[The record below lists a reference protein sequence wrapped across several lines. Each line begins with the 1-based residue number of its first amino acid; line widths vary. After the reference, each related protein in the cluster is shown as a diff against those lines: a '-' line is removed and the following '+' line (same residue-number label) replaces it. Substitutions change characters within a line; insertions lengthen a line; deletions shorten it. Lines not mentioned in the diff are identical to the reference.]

1 MRFLLIF
8 GSIFISLITSSQ
20 TSFEYVLQTPED
32 QIPGS
37 MLEDVDGNIICTV
50 TNLENAL
57 LIKLDRY
64 GNLTDSLRLLNSDGT
79 CELMELVRISDSSFA
94 AVGSY
99 MLGEDPHL
107 WFVKLDYDLNLLAD
121 HKYPVGHLPSINETH
136 AILSSANSLVIAI
149 TLNYPPNVEMFEID
163 QSGMLL
169 NQKYFNDPYF
179 NLTYDLLEDTSTNQY
194 KVVTL
199 SKVLRVGCNILN
211 LDMDFGLINNTG
223 LSMYFDEQNSAKW
236 LSDSTYLLSG
246 RFSHSTKSME
256 NDVGLL
262 KLSKSDSIIDSLYL
276 GKQYMVE
283 WPALHDNMD
292 FISKDKIFFVN
303 YESYYSPNYQGDFPS
318 NIVIHN
324 LSSDMKVRWKHI
336 YGGDAYYL
344 PISCVATADSG
355 FVVASIKNDYSRLEI
370 DRDVH
375 ILKVNKNGLITGI
388 DHTYETGDFKKR
400 VCPNPFKE
408 ETRLHLQFDNPGS
421 VKIIIS
427 DIQGKRIKT
436 LLDSYMSKGEYQF
449 SWNGTNDY
457 GNITPDGV
465 YLISILI
472 DGMLT
477 ESLKVIKK

>member
-1 MRFLLIF
+1 MRILLIIAGLF
-8 GSIFISLITSSQ
+8 IYSIALSQ
-20 TSFEYVLQTPED
+20 TSFEFVLDDSED

-37 MLEDVDGNIICTV
+37 MLEDANGNIICTV
-50 TNLENAL
+50 SNLENAL
-57 LIKLDRY
+57 FIKLDPY
-64 GNLTDSLRLLNSDGT
+64 GNLTDSLRILNPDGP

-99 MLGEDPHL
+99 MMGEDPHL

-121 HKYPVGHLPSINETH
+121 HKYPVDHLPAGQETH
-136 AILSSANSLVIAI
+136 AILSRANTFIVAA
-149 TLNYPPNVEMFEID
+149 TLDYPYYVAMFEID

-169 NQKYFNDPYF
+169 NQKYFNDSYF
-179 NLTYDLLEDTSTNQY
+179 NVSYDLLEDTSTNQY
-194 KVVTL
+194 KVVSL
-199 SKVLRVGCNILN
+199 SKVSRVGCNIFNVTMN
-211 LDMDFGLINNTG
+211 LDLINNSE
-223 LSMYFDEQNSAKW
+223 LSMYFDEQNTAKW
-236 LSDSTYLLSG
+236 LSDSTYMLSG
-246 RFSHSTKSME
+246 RFTHSTKGVE

-324 LSSDMKVRWKHI
+324 LSSDLKVRWEHFF
-336 YGGDAYYL
+336 GGDAYYL

-355 FVVASIKNDYSRLEI
+355 FVVASIKNDYSKLEI

-388 DHTYETGDFKKR
+388 DHPHEARDSKVLIF
-400 VCPNPFKE
+400 PNPGNDIMNIQLENKPHNA
-408 ETRLHLQFDNPGS
+408 RL
-421 VKIIIS
+421 
-427 DIQGKRIKT
+427 
-436 LLDSYMSKGEYQF
+436 
-449 SWNGTNDY
+449 
-457 GNITPDGV
+457 GV
-465 YLISILI
+465 YDISGRLVVSTE
-472 DGMLT
+472 LT
-477 ESLKVIKK
+477 ESATQINMAGFPAGVYIYRITNEKALNEKGKWLKH